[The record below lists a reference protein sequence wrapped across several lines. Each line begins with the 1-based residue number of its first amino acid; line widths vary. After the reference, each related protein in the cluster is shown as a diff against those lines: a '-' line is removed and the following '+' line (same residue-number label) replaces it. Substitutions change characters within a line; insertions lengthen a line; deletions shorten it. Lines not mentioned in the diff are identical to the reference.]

1 MVGLFASVFNCMANM
16 HDSRLI
22 VAAGVVCAT
31 GIYASFAIAHHAAR
45 ASGKLRA
52 RWGLVSVISSAC
64 TAWATHFIVLLAF
77 KPGMPSA
84 FEPMLTIAS
93 LGSAIVGIGA
103 GVSISIR
110 TRDVRRHF
118 LAGLVLGLGIVALHY
133 IGQAAYLVQGNITW
147 NLWLVVPSIIISL
160 PLSGMGMVAAG
171 SRSRQVRRTAAP
183 LLLLSIAVLHFCGM
197 AAMSLRF
204 DPAKTFPLNA
214 VSPAAITPVVAGV
227 SLALI
232 ALALIG
238 WRFDL
243 AAVARLRQ
251 DRRRLREL
259 ADVALEG
266 LLICQGDA
274 IVAANNSI
282 EVLAGYAP
290 GELTATG
297 VNALFPKVDFAQ
309 LPEREEREA
318 GLVTLSG
325 RIVPVR
331 VLRCE
336 LPLGHK
342 IQTVIAVRDQRERLR
357 TEAKI
362 RRLAFNDSLTGLSN
376 RGSYVDRLR
385 HLTDEGT
392 PLALLSIDL
401 DRFKAVN
408 DQFGHLIGDE
418 VLDQVAARL
427 RSLVQADDFVARVG
441 GDEFAII
448 LIGETAA
455 NRASGVAQ
463 QVTERLGEPF
473 PTGRV
478 IAHCGATVGIVL
490 APADA
495 TTTSELRQGADL
507 ALYRAKERGRGS
519 ICFFDPQM
527 DEASRDRS
535 TLEGDLRTAVAKG
548 DIKLVYQPIL
558 SAQTGQITS
567 FEALARWSHPVKGP
581 IPPDVFI
588 PLAEEC
594 GLIGTLGEALLRLAC
609 SDAMWWPSSLRVAV
623 NLSPLQFQ
631 AGNLSATV
639 QRVLQDTGF
648 TANRLQLEVTEGLVI
663 RDVDRTFTELER
675 LRALGIQI
683 LMDDFGV
690 GYSSLSYFQRFPFD
704 KVKIDKSFV
713 DQITTSRAAR
723 AIVHAV
729 VGLGVELDMGIVAE
743 GVETEEQMHALV
755 AAGCTHLQGY
765 LFSKPLTTAEINDGL
780 PALIGRTKVHLKAVA
795 VA

>member
-1 MVGLFASVFNCMANM
+1 MFGLLASVLDCMKNM
-16 HDSRLI
+16 HDPRLI
-22 VAAGVVCAT
+22 AAAGVVCAI

-45 ASGKLRA
+45 ARGKLRA
-52 RWGLVSVISSAC
+52 RWGFVSVISSAC

-84 FEPMLTIAS
+84 FEPILTTAS

-103 GVSISIR
+103 GVSISIH
-110 TRDVRRHF
+110 TRRASKHF
-118 LAGLVLGLGIVALHY
+118 LAGLVLGLGISALHY
-133 IGQAAYLVQGNITW
+133 IGQAAYLVQGGTTW

-160 PLSGMGMVAAG
+160 PLCGLGMVAAG
-171 SRSRQVRRTAAP
+171 SRHRLIRRTAAP
-183 LLLLSIAVLHFCGM
+183 LLLLSIAILHFCGM

-204 DPAKTFPLNA
+204 DPAKTFPSDA

-227 SLALI
+227 SLLLI
-232 ALALIG
+232 ALALTG

-266 LLICQGDA
+266 LLICQGDT
-274 IVAANNSI
+274 IVAANSSI
-282 EVLAGYAP
+282 EQLAGHEP
-290 GELTATG
+290 GTLSGAR
-297 VNALFPKVDFAQ
+297 VNILFPKVEFSEI
-309 LPEREEREA
+309 PEREEREA
-318 GLVTLSG
+318 ELATPTG

-331 VLRCE
+331 VLRSE
-336 LPLGHK
+336 MALGHK

-385 HLTDEGT
+385 HLTDEET

-408 DQFGHLIGDE
+408 DQFGHLVGDE
-418 VLDQVAARL
+418 VLDQVAVRL
-427 RSLVQADDFVARVG
+427 RSIVQPDDFVARVG

-448 LIGETAA
+448 LVGETAA
-455 NRASGVAQ
+455 KRANSVAQ
-463 QVTERLGEPF
+463 QVTQRLGEPF

-478 IAHCGATVGIVL
+478 VAYCGATVGIVL
-490 APADA
+490 APSDA
-495 TTTSELRQGADL
+495 ATTSELRQCADL

-519 ICFFDPQM
+519 ICCFDPQM
-527 DEASRDRS
+527 DAASRDRR
-535 TLEGDLRTAVAKG
+535 TLEGDLRIAVANG
-548 DIKLVYQPIL
+548 DIALVYQPVL

-567 FEALARWSHPVKGP
+567 VEALARWSHPEKGP
-581 IPPDVFI
+581 IPPDIFI
-588 PLAEEC
+588 PLAEES

-609 SDAMWWPSSLRVAV
+609 SDAMRWPCSLRVAV

-631 AGNLSATV
+631 NGDLSATV
-639 QRVLQDTGF
+639 RSVLQDTGLP
-648 TANRLQLEVTEGLVI
+648 ANRLQLEVTEGLVI

-723 AIVHAV
+723 AIVQAV
-729 VGLGVELDMGIVAE
+729 VGLGSELGMGIVAE

-765 LFSKPLTTAEINDGL
+765 LFSKPLTTTEMNEGL
-780 PALIGRTKVHLKAVA
+780 PAIFARTERDLKNMAP
-795 VA
+795 

>member
-1 MVGLFASVFNCMANM
+1 MINM
-16 HDSRLI
+16 HDHRLI
-22 VAAGVVCAT
+22 AAAGIVCVI
-31 GIYASFAIAHHAAR
+31 GMYASFAIAHHATR
-45 ASGKLRA
+45 ATGKLRA
-52 RWGLVSVISSAC
+52 RWGLVSVVSSGC

-77 KPGMPSA
+77 KPRMPSA
-84 FEPMLTIAS
+84 FEPILTIAS
-93 LGSAIVGIGA
+93 LVSAIIGIGA

-110 TRDVRRHF
+110 THSVRKHF

-133 IGQAAYLVQGNITW
+133 IGQAAYLVQGKVAW
-147 NLWLVVPSIIISL
+147 NPWLVVPSIIISL
-160 PLSGMGMVAAG
+160 PICGLGMIAAG
-171 SRSRQVRRTAAP
+171 NRSRQIRRAAAP
-183 LLLLSIAVLHFCGM
+183 LLLFAIAILHFFGM

-204 DPAKTFPLNA
+204 DPAKTFPQDA

-232 ALALIG
+232 ALAMTG

-243 AAVARLRQ
+243 AAIVRIRQ

-266 LLICQGDA
+266 LLICHGDA

-282 EVLAGYAP
+282 EQLAGYAA
-290 GELTATG
+290 GELTG
-297 VNALFPKVDFAQ
+297 VRVDALLPQVDFAR
-309 LPEREEREA
+309 LSEREEREA
-318 GLVTLSG
+318 ELVTLSG
-325 RIVPVR
+325 RTVPVR

-336 LPLGHK
+336 LALGHK

-357 TEAKI
+357 TEDKI

-385 HLTDEGT
+385 HLTDART

-408 DQFGHLIGDE
+408 DQFGHLVGDE
-418 VLDQVAARL
+418 VLDAVAVRL
-427 RSLVQADDFVARVG
+427 RSLVEPDDFVARVG

-448 LIGETAA
+448 LIGDTAA
-455 NRASGVAQ
+455 ERAGSVAH
-463 QVTERLGEPF
+463 QVTERLSEPF
-473 PTGRV
+473 STGRV
-478 IAHCGATVGIVL
+478 VAHCGATVGIVL
-490 APADA
+490 APTHA
-495 TTTSELRQGADL
+495 TSTIELRQCVDL

-519 ICFFDPQM
+519 ICCYDPQM
-527 DEASRDRS
+527 DEASRDRR
-535 TLEGDLRTAVAKG
+535 TLESDLRTAVATG
-548 DIKLVYQPIL
+548 DVKLVYQPVL

-567 FEALARWSHPVKGP
+567 VEALARWCHPIRGP
-581 IPPDVFI
+581 ISPEIFI

-594 GLIGTLGEALLRLAC
+594 GLIGSLGEALLRLAC

-631 AGNLSATV
+631 AGDLSQTV
-639 QRVLQDTGF
+639 QRVLQDTGLS
-648 TANRLQLEVTEGLVI
+648 ANRLQLEVTEGLVI

-704 KVKIDKSFV
+704 KVKVDKSFV

-723 AIVHAV
+723 AIVQAV
-729 VGLGVELDMGIVAE
+729 VGLGTELDMGIVAE
-743 GVETEEQMHALV
+743 GVETEEQMYALV

-765 LFSKPLTTAEINDGL
+765 LFSKPLTAAEISEWVPRHTWGAR
-780 PALIGRTKVHLKAVA
+780 PHTRIRTH
-795 VA
+795 

>member
-1 MVGLFASVFNCMANM
+1 MENM
-16 HDSRLI
+16 HDPRLI
-22 VAAGVVCAT
+22 AAAGVVCAI

-45 ASGKLRA
+45 ATGKVRM
-52 RWGLVSVISSAC
+52 RWGLVSVLSSGC

-84 FEPMLTIAS
+84 FEPLLTAAS
-93 LGSAIVGIGA
+93 LASAIAGIGV

-110 TRDVRRHF
+110 TRRVQMHF
-118 LAGLVLGLGIVALHY
+118 LAGLVLGLGITALHY
-133 IGQAAYLVQGNITW
+133 IGQAAYLVQGQVYW
-147 NLWLVVPSIIISL
+147 NLGLVIPSIMISL
-160 PLSGMGMVAAG
+160 PLSGLGMVAAG
-171 SRSRQVRRTAAP
+171 SRSRSVRRTAAP
-183 LLLLSIAVLHFCGM
+183 LLLFSIAVLHFCGM
-197 AAMSLRF
+197 AAMRLRF
-204 DPAKTFPLNA
+204 DPSKTFPSDA

-232 ALALIG
+232 ALALTG

-266 LLICQGDA
+266 LLICQGNA
-274 IVAANNSI
+274 IVAANDSV
-282 EVLAGYAP
+282 EQLAGYGSGTLA
-290 GELTATG
+290 GTS
-297 VNALFPKVDFAQ
+297 VDALFPDVDFSR
-309 LPEREEREA
+309 LPEREEREV
-318 GLVTLSG
+318 GLVMLSG

-336 LPLGHK
+336 LALGHK

-362 RRLAFNDSLTGLSN
+362 RKLAFNDSLTGLLN

-408 DQFGHLIGDE
+408 DQFGHLVGDE
-418 VLDQVAARL
+418 VLNQVAERL
-427 RSLVQADDFVARVG
+427 RSIAGPDDFVARVG
-441 GDEFAII
+441 GDEFGII

-455 NRASGVAQ
+455 QRADNVAR
-463 QVTERLGEPF
+463 QVTERLGQPF
-473 PTGRV
+473 AAGSV
-478 IAHCGATVGIVL
+478 VAYCGATVGIVL
-490 APADA
+490 APTDA
-495 TTTSELRQGADL
+495 TTTSELRQCADL

-519 ICFFDPQM
+519 VCCFDPEM
-527 DEASRDRS
+527 DEASRDRR
-535 TLEGDLRTAVAKG
+535 TLEADLRTAVADG
-548 DIKLVYQPIL
+548 DIKLVYQPVL
-558 SAQTGQITS
+558 SALTGEITS
-567 FEALARWSHPVKGP
+567 VEALARWSHPKKGP

-594 GLIGTLGEALLRLAC
+594 GLIRTLGEALLRLAC
-609 SDAMWWPSSLRVAV
+609 SDAVWWPSSVRVAV

-631 AGNLSATV
+631 SGDLSQTV
-639 QRVLQDTGF
+639 ESVLQDTGLA
-648 TANRLQLEVTEGLVI
+648 ANRLQLEVTEGLVI
-663 RDVDRTFTELER
+663 RDVERTFMELER

-713 DQITTSRAAR
+713 DHITTSRASR
-723 AIVHAV
+723 AIVQAV
-729 VGLGVELDMGIVAE
+729 VGLGEQLGMGIVAE

-765 LFSKPLTTAEINDGL
+765 LFSKPLTTIEMDERLSALHDASLDGIRRIS
-780 PALIGRTKVHLKAVA
+780 AQAA
-795 VA
+795 

>member
-1 MVGLFASVFNCMANM
+1 MFGLVASVFACMKTM
-16 HDSRLI
+16 HDPRLL
-22 VAAGVVCAT
+22 AAAALVCGI

-45 ASGKLRA
+45 ATGKLRA
-52 RWGLVSVISSAC
+52 RWSLVSVVSSAC

-77 KPGMPSA
+77 EPGMPSA
-84 FEPMLTIAS
+84 FEPILTAAS
-93 LGSAIVGIGA
+93 LASAIVGIGA
-103 GVSISIR
+103 GVSIAIR
-110 TRDVRRHF
+110 TRDVHKKF

-133 IGQAAYLVQGNITW
+133 VGQAAYLVQGEVRW
-147 NLWLVVPSIIISL
+147 NLWLVIPSIIISL
-160 PLSGMGMVAAG
+160 PLCGLGMVAAG
-171 SRSRQVRRTAAP
+171 NRSRQIRRAAAP
-183 LLLLSIAVLHFCGM
+183 LLLFSIAILHFCGM
-197 AAMSLRF
+197 AAMRLRF
-204 DPAKTFPLNA
+204 DPARTFPSDA
-214 VSPAAITPVVAGV
+214 VSPEAITPVVAGV
-227 SLALI
+227 SLVLI
-232 ALALIG
+232 GLALTG

-243 AAVARLRQ
+243 AAIARLRQ

-266 LLICQGDA
+266 LLICQGNA
-274 IVAANNSI
+274 IIAVNNSI
-282 EVLAGYAP
+282 EQLAGYKA
-290 GELTATG
+290 GELAG
-297 VNALFPKVDFAQ
+297 GCVDVLFPKVDFAQ
-309 LPEREEREA
+309 IPEREEREA
-318 GLVTLSG
+318 DLVMSSG
-325 RIVPVR
+325 RVVPVR

-336 LPLGHK
+336 LALGYK

-385 HLTDEGT
+385 HLADEGT

-408 DQFGHLIGDE
+408 DQFGHLVGDD
-418 VLDQVAARL
+418 VLDQVARRL
-427 RSLVQADDFVARVG
+427 RSVVEPDDFVARVG

-448 LIGETAA
+448 LVGETAA
-455 NRASGVAQ
+455 GRAHGVAG
-463 QVTERLGEPF
+463 QVTRLLGEPF

-478 IAHCGATVGIVL
+478 VAHCGATVGIVL
-490 APADA
+490 APTDA
-495 TTTSELRQGADL
+495 TTTSELRQCADV

-519 ICFFDPQM
+519 ICCYDAQM
-527 DEASRDRS
+527 DEAARDRR
-535 TLEGDLRTAVAKG
+535 TLESDLRDAVAGG
-548 DIKLVYQPIL
+548 DITLVYQPVL
-558 SAQTGQITS
+558 SALTGQITS
-567 FEALARWSHPVKGP
+567 VEALARWSHPDKGP
-581 IPPDVFI
+581 IPPDIFI

-594 GLIGTLGEALLRLAC
+594 GLINTLGEALLRLAC
-609 SDAMWWPSSLRVAV
+609 SDAMWWPSHLSVAV

-631 AGNLSATV
+631 SGDLSAMV
-639 QRVLQDTGF
+639 RSVLQDTGF
-648 TANRLQLEVTEGLVI
+648 AANRLQLEVTEGLVI
-663 RDVDRTFTELER
+663 RDVDRTFAELER

-723 AIVHAV
+723 AIVQAV
-729 VGLGVELDMGIVAE
+729 VGLGEQLGMGIVAE

-765 LFSKPLTTAEINDGL
+765 LFSKPLTTAEMNDGFQPPL
-780 PALIGRTKVHLKAVA
+780 CVTKLAHTRQA
-795 VA
+795 